1 MRTIILISTLSLIL
15 TSCSISDWFTIQK
28 EATEAI
34 DNLTEEAVSIKDGL
48 ERKVGQFQQ
57 AGESVSNAIDAV
69 QTAKDDLKAIT
80 GGDEVVNAE
89 EAE

>member
-15 TSCSISDWFTIQK
+15 TSCSISDWFTVQK

-34 DNLTEEAVSIKDGL
+34 ENLTEEAIGIKDGL
-48 ERKVGQFQQ
+48 QIKVEQFQQ

-69 QTAKDDLKAIT
+69 QTAKDDLKTLA
-80 GGDEVVNAE
+80 GGTE
-89 EAE
+89 E